1 MTQTAHTP
9 GPWHICEATKRDLKL
24 VRDDNGFCVAQAIQ
38 PGNSRAAYINAEANL
53 HLIAAAPDLLMDMED
68 MAQWFASN
76 GEVDGCFFDEA
87 TILGRIRETIAKARG
102 MA

>member
-1 MTQTAHTP
+1 MTLGLGNAFFRLTYCLDALT
-9 GPWHICEATKRDLKL
+9 GRYAKRLALGGLGIRSMTNID
-24 VRDDNGFCVAQAIQ
+24 AI
-38 PGNSRAAYINAEANL
+38 EANA

-76 GEVDGCFFDEA
+76 GEIDGCFFDEA

-102 MA
+102 RY

>member
-24 VRDDNGFCVAQAIQ
+24 VRDDNGFCVAQAIE

-53 HLIAAAPDLLMDMED
+53 QLIAAAPELLVALEAMHACHRAFSSSENWTSLD
-68 MAQWFASN
+68 
-76 GEVDGCFFDEA
+76 DEA
-87 TILGRIRETIAKARG
+87 RLLAEKVIAKAKG
-102 MA
+102 K